1 MQTWLKISL
10 LGMMTVSALPLVNAS
25 TEAPQYAA
33 YDVPALPQI
42 RPADKGQSALSF
54 TQANNDEISE
64 AIDALSHQ
72 AQVKE
77 DALAKLAAQLEEKH
91 DEYEQTQEALA
102 LSRRGILAA
111 LPVDGYR
118 VSSNYGHRTIFG
130 KSQFHKGIDL
140 AAPAGSPVY
149 ATGPGVVTRAGW
161 VRGYGQF
168 VEIDHG
174 AGLISRYGHNSKLH
188 VRVGDRVSMRQR
200 IADVGCTGRCT
211 GPHVH
216 YEVLKNGQHSDPN
229 IHLAM
234 ASR

>member
-1 MQTWLKISL
+1 MQTWVKTSL
-10 LGMMTVSALPLVNAS
+10 LGLLTVSVLPLVNAGAQV
-25 TEAPQYAA
+25 TQYKSSAI
-33 YDVPALPQI
+33 PALPQI
-42 RPADKGQSALSF
+42 SRTDSGTLSF
-54 TQANNDEISE
+54 SEANTDEISA
-64 AIDALSHQ
+64 AIAALSRQ

-77 DALAKLAAQLEEKH
+77 DALAKLATELEKKHEAFEQAQ
-91 DEYEQTQEALA
+91 AA
-102 LSRRGILAA
+102 SAFSRSGMLAA

-118 VSSNYGHRTIFG
+118 VSSKYGHRMIFG

-140 AAPAGSPVY
+140 AAPSGSPVY
-149 ATGPGVVTRAGW
+149 ATGSGVVTRAGW
-161 VRGYGQF
+161 VSGYGKF

-174 AGLISRYGHNSKLH
+174 AGLVSRYGHNSKLH
-188 VRVGDRVSMRQR
+188 VHVGDRVATRQR

-216 YEVLKNGQHSDPN
+216 YEVLKNGRPSDPN